1 MHWNI
6 ENRTKIVERIS
17 FKMTFKNYVA
27 IQHHRLILFYGMQII
42 GHLQRSKKKKC
53 KRS

>member
-17 FKMTFKNYVA
+17 FKMTFKR
-27 IQHHRLILFYGMQII
+27 IM
-42 GHLQRSKKKKC
+42 LQYNTTDLSYFMVCR
-53 KRS
+53 

>member
-27 IQHHRLILFYGMQII
+27 IQHHRLILVWYADNRTFAEI
-42 GHLQRSKKKKC
+42 
-53 KRS
+53 